1 MAAPAPEKRELIRDT
16 ITTCVD
22 VITQAHINLFEKD
35 KTDLDVKANSQAQ
48 S

>member
-1 MAAPAPEKRELIRDT
+1 MAAPAPKKRELIRDI
-16 ITTCVD
+16 ITFMD